1 MLQDLL
7 LLVPQAH
14 TENLFRFWEE
24 ALLQDSGDQNMTIH
38 KHKPHSLKDALVVR
52 FCVYS
57 GACNATFTC
66 THCTRVMCVDASR
79 QDRHADTPP
88 PSPHAL
94 FGSPTRSK

>member
-52 FCVYS
+52 FRLYS
-57 GACNATFTC
+57 GPCNATFTC
-66 THCTRVMCVDASR
+66 THCAHVMCVGASR
-79 QDRHADTPP
+79 QDHNPYPPRRMPYLDIRLTHA
-88 PSPHAL
+88 
-94 FGSPTRSK
+94 